1 MKRRHLI
8 NPLEAIG
15 AIRPLP
21 ADEQLTEQILA
32 QVCLNELLT
41 GRNNGEQSLLIT
53 RALVMGMVIAS
64 DSQNRPMHTLL
75 GKALQLWLKCQE
87 RSVGRNE
94 IPNPSTTERDAVVG
108 ALRSWITALDKV
120 FVGQFRGAEI
130 AWNNLK
136 AHYDWRE
143 VHGNA

>member
-1 MKRRHLI
+1 MKRHLI
-8 NPLEAIG
+8 NPLDTIA
-15 AIRPLP
+15 AVKPLP
-21 ADEQLTEQILA
+21 ADERLAEQILA

-41 GRNNGEQSLLIT
+41 GRNNSEQSLLTT
-53 RALVMGMVIAS
+53 RALVMGMVVAS
-64 DSQNRPMHTLL
+64 DTQNRPMHTLL
-75 GKALQLWLKCQE
+75 GKALQLWMKCCE
-87 RSVGRNE
+87 RSIDRAE

-108 ALRSWITALDKV
+108 ALRSWITSLDKA

-130 AWNNLK
+130 AWSNLK